1 MMTTSEPTIIEISE
15 AEFQHD
21 LEYYMDRIE
30 EHREIY
36 LIVKD
41 DGNKVIA
48 CPVDMVSTKDD

>member
-36 LIVKD
+36 LIVKE

-48 CPVDMVSTKDD
+48 CPVYMVSTKDD

>member
-1 MMTTSEPTIIEISE
+1 MMMSETNIIEISE

-36 LIVKD
+36 LILKD

-48 CPVDMVSTKDD
+48 CPVDMVSTEDD

>member
-1 MMTTSEPTIIEISE
+1 MSETTIIEISE

>member
-1 MMTTSEPTIIEISE
+1 MMMSETNIIEISE

-36 LIVKD
+36 LILKD

-48 CPVDMVSTKDD
+48 CPADMVSTEDD

>member
-1 MMTTSEPTIIEISE
+1 MSETNIIEISE

-36 LIVKD
+36 LILKD

-48 CPVDMVSTKDD
+48 CPVDMVST

>member
-1 MMTTSEPTIIEISE
+1 MSETNIIEISE

-36 LIVKD
+36 LILKD

-48 CPVDMVSTKDD
+48 CPVDMVSTEDD